1 MSLIVCYCSASGR
14 SRIRYAWIVWLAMLA
29 ACAEVPPRPPTDTAF
44 PVPERWSARPD
55 ALRAKQLERWLATF
69 KDPELSAL
77 VHEALARNYDLAA
90 AVTRVE
96 AARAQALIEG
106 ASRRPQLDFSPGV
119 QRSREIFDDGGESA
133 FYQTRWT
140 LPFNLS
146 WEIDLWGQIRATQK
160 AAEAELLATL
170 GDFESARLSLAART
184 AQAYFELAEAALQ
197 VEVAATS
204 VRDRGTIAELVQGRF
219 QRGLTRGLDVRLTL
233 TDVENAK
240 AELARAQNQREIAAR
255 RLDVLLGRYPAGA
268 VGAPRALPD
277 LPAAV
282 PAGLP
287 ATLLAR
293 RPDLKASLARLE
305 AADWRVASAKAA
317 LLPRLTLTG
326 SGGTASGEIGDLL
339 SPSAAIWSLG
349 AGLMQPIYQ
358 GGRLAETVR
367 LNRARVEEAV
377 NRYRE
382 TALGAFREVEQ
393 ALAAESWLRRQAA
406 ALAEAMVQTAAS
418 RQLAVYSY
426 RQGLTDILTL
436 LDSYRSTLSAES
448 EHLAVR
454 RELLT
459 NRIGLYLALGGGF

>member
-1 MSLIVCYCSASGR
+1 M
-14 SRIRYAWIVWLAMLA
+14 WLAVLA

-44 PVPERWSARPD
+44 PVPERWSAHRDVPPT
-55 ALRAKQLERWLATF
+55 AALERWLATF
-69 KDPELSAL
+69 KEPQLSAL
-77 VHEALARNYDLAA
+77 VHEAISRNYDLAA
-90 AVTRVE
+90 TAARVE

-106 ASRRPQLDFSPGV
+106 AGRKPQLDFSPGLH
-119 QRSREIFDDGGESA
+119 RSREVFDDEGGPQSA

-146 WEIDLWGQIRATQK
+146 WEIDLWGRIRAARE
-160 AAEAELLATL
+160 AAEAELSATL
-170 GDFESARLSLAART
+170 EDLESARLSLAART

-197 VEVAATS
+197 VEVAETS
-204 VRDRGTIAELVQGRF
+204 VRDRETIAKLVQGRF
-219 QRGLTRGLDVRLTL
+219 QRGLARGLDVRLTF

-240 AELARAQNQREIAAR
+240 AALARAQNQREVAAR
-255 RLDVLLGRYPAGA
+255 RLEALLGRYPAGA
-268 VGAPRALPD
+268 VRASRALMD

-305 AADWRVASAKAA
+305 AEDWRVASAKAA

-326 SGGTASGEIGDLL
+326 SGGSASGEIGDLL

-349 AGLMQPIYQ
+349 AGLVQPIYQ
-358 GGRLAETVR
+358 GGRLLETIR

-393 ALAAESWLRRQAA
+393 ALAAESWLRRQAQ
-406 ALAEAMVQTAAS
+406 ALAEAVAQTAAS

>member
-1 MSLIVCYCSASGR
+1 MAV
-14 SRIRYAWIVWLAMLA
+14 LA
-29 ACAEVPPRPPTDTAF
+29 ACAEVPPRPPAETAF
-44 PVPERWSARPD
+44 PVPERWSAHRDVPPNE
-55 ALRAKQLERWLATF
+55 QLDRWLATF
-69 KDPELSAL
+69 KDPALSAL
-77 VHEALARNYDLAA
+77 VDEALSRNYDLAA
-90 AVTRVE
+90 TAARVE

-106 ASRRPQLDFSPGV
+106 ALRQPQLDFSPGV
-119 QRSREIFDDGGESA
+119 ERSREVFDDESDSRSA
-133 FYQTRWT
+133 FYQTRFS

-146 WEIDLWGQIRATQK
+146 WEIDLWGRIRATQE
-160 AAEAELLATL
+160 AAEAELGATL
-170 GDFESARLSLAART
+170 EDLENARLSLAART
-184 AQAYFELAEAALQ
+184 AQAYFELAEAVLQ

-240 AELARAQNQREIAAR
+240 ADLARTQNRRQIAAR
-255 RLDVLLGRYPAGA
+255 RLEVLLGRYPAGA
-268 VGAPRALPD
+268 ARAPRVLTD

-305 AADWRVASAKAA
+305 AEDWRVASAKAA

-326 SGGTASGEIGDLL
+326 SGGSASGEIGDLL
-339 SPSAAIWSLG
+339 SPSAAMWSLG
-349 AGLMQPIYQ
+349 AGLVQPLYQ
-358 GGRLAETVR
+358 GGRLLETIR
-367 LNRARVEEAV
+367 LNRARVEEAL
-377 NRYRE
+377 NRFRE
-382 TALGAFREVEQ
+382 TALGAFREVEE
-393 ALAAESWLRRQAA
+393 ALAAESWLRRQAE
-406 ALAEAMVQTAAS
+406 ALAEAVQQTAAS

>member
-1 MSLIVCYCSASGR
+1 M
-14 SRIRYAWIVWLAMLA
+14 WLAVLA
-29 ACAEVPPRPPTDTAF
+29 ACAEAPPRPPGDTAF
-44 PVPERWSARPD
+44 LVSEQWSVEREVPPTAV
-55 ALRAKQLERWLATF
+55 LEHWLATF
-69 KDPELSAL
+69 KDPVLSAL
-77 VHEALARNYDLAA
+77 VYEALLRNYDLAA
-90 AVTRVE
+90 TAARVE

-106 ASRRPQLDFSPGV
+106 APRRPQLDFAPGF
-119 QRSREIFDDGGESA
+119 QRSREVFDDGGTRA
-133 FYQTRWT
+133 FYETRWT

-146 WEIDLWGQIRATQK
+146 WEIDLWGRIRAAQE
-160 AAEAELLATL
+160 AAEAELLATVEDL
-170 GDFESARLSLAART
+170 ESARLSLAART
-184 AQAYFELAEAALQ
+184 AQAYFELAEADLQ

-204 VRDRGTIAELVQGRF
+204 VRDRETIAKLVQGRF
-219 QRGLTRGLDVRLTL
+219 QRGLTGGLDVRLTL

-240 AELARAQNQREIAAR
+240 AALARAEQRREIAVR
-255 RLDVLLGRYPAGA
+255 RLEVLLGRYPAGA
-268 VGAPRALPD
+268 VRAPRVLTD
-277 LPAAV
+277 LPEAV

-293 RPDLKASLARLE
+293 RPDLKASLARLT

-326 SGGTASGEIGDLL
+326 SGGTASTEIGDLL

-349 AGLMQPIYQ
+349 AGLVQPLYQ
-358 GGRLAETVR
+358 SGRLLETIR
-367 LNRARVEEAV
+367 LNRARVEEAL

-382 TALGAFREVEQ
+382 TALGAFREVEE
-393 ALAAESWLRRQAA
+393 ALAAESWLRRQSE
-406 ALAEAMVQTAAS
+406 ALAEAVTQTEAS
-418 RQLAVYSY
+418 RELAVYSY

-459 NRIGLYLALGGGF
+459 NRISLYLALGGGF

>member
-1 MSLIVCYCSASGR
+1 M
-14 SRIRYAWIVWLAMLA
+14 WLAALA
-29 ACAEVPPRPPTDTAF
+29 ACAEVPPRPPAETAF
-44 PVPERWSARPD
+44 PTPEQWSAHRDVPPTA
-55 ALRAKQLERWLATF
+55 ALDRWVATF
-69 KDPELSAL
+69 KDAQLSAL
-77 VHEALARNYDLAA
+77 VYEALSRNYDLAA
-90 AVTRVE
+90 TVARVE

-106 ASRRPQLDFSPGV
+106 APRRPQLDFSPGV
-119 QRSREIFDDGGESA
+119 QRSREVFDGEGESA
-133 FYQTRWT
+133 FYQTRFS

-146 WEIDLWGQIRATQK
+146 WEIDLWGRIRATQR
-160 AAEAELLATL
+160 AAESELGATL
-170 GDFESARLSLAART
+170 EDLENARLSLAART

-197 VEVAATS
+197 IEVAATS
-204 VRDRGTIAELVQGRF
+204 VRDRGTIAKLVQGRF

-233 TDVENAK
+233 TDVANAK
-240 AELARAQNQREIAAR
+240 AELARAENRREIATR
-255 RLDVLLGRYPAGA
+255 RLEVLLGRYPAGA
-268 VGAPRALPD
+268 VRATHALMD
-277 LPAAV
+277 LPAAI

-293 RPDLKASLARLE
+293 RPDLKASLARLTAE
-305 AADWRVASAKAA
+305 DWRVASAKAA

-326 SGGTASGEIGDLL
+326 SGGSASGEIADLL
-339 SPSAAIWSLG
+339 SPSAAMWSLG
-349 AGLMQPIYQ
+349 AGLVQPLYQ
-358 GGRLAETVR
+358 GGRLRETVK
-367 LNRARVEEAV
+367 LNRARVEEAL

-393 ALAAESWLRRQAA
+393 ALAAESWLRRQAQ
-406 ALAEAMVQTAAS
+406 ALAEAVAQTAAS
-418 RQLAVYSY
+418 RELAVYSY

>member
-1 MSLIVCYCSASGR
+1 M
-14 SRIRYAWIVWLAMLA
+14 WLTVLA
-29 ACAEVPPRPPTDTAF
+29 ACAEVPPRPPADTAF
-44 PVPERWSARPD
+44 PLPERWSAQRDVPPTEQMD
-55 ALRAKQLERWLATF
+55 RWLATF
-69 KDPELSAL
+69 KDPALSAL
-77 VHEALARNYDLAA
+77 VDEALSRNYDLAA
-90 AVTRVE
+90 TAARVE

-106 ASRRPQLDFSPGV
+106 APRQPQLDFAPGV
-119 QRSREIFDDGGESA
+119 QRSRDVFDDESDSRSA
-133 FYQTRWT
+133 FYQTRFS

-146 WEIDLWGQIRATQK
+146 WEIDLWGRIRATQQ
-160 AAEAELLATL
+160 AAEAELGATL
-170 GDFESARLSLAART
+170 ADLQNARLSLAART
-184 AQAYFELAEAALQ
+184 AQAYFELAEAVLQ

-240 AELARAQNQREIAAR
+240 AELARTQNRREIAAR
-255 RLDVLLGRYPAGA
+255 RLEVLLGRYPAGA
-268 VGAPRALPD
+268 VRAPHVLTD
-277 LPAAV
+277 LPEAV

-305 AADWRVASAKAA
+305 AEDWRVASAKAA

-326 SGGTASGEIGDLL
+326 SGGTASGDIGDLL
-339 SPSAAIWSLG
+339 SPSAAMWSLG
-349 AGLMQPIYQ
+349 AGLVQPLYQ
-358 GGRLAETVR
+358 GGRLLETIR
-367 LNRARVEEAV
+367 QNRARVEEAL

-393 ALAAESWLRRQAA
+393 ALAAESWLRRQAQ
-406 ALAEAMVQTAAS
+406 ALAQAVAQTAAS